1 MQNLCIG
8 TVAVFPR
15 GRKQDKN
22 KKTYPEGKSPPG
34 ISVHIITLPR
44 GSVPSNRS

>member
-1 MQNLCIG
+1 MQSLCIG

-22 KKTYPEGKSPPG
+22 KKHTRKAKALRVQP
-34 ISVHIITLPR
+34 I
-44 GSVPSNRS
+44 